1 MFLEYENCLASKIL
15 GELLTLT
22 NKKDNDNDNP
32 FNKLF
37 CISDEK
43 ILNLEK
49 KIFSFSSDKNYNY
62 ASAIINS
69 ENTLPKINI
78 NLSLLK
84 SFLKNKITNE
94 KNAKNLQEEII
105 ITNEFYSSLIS
116 NINLKTVGTIAE
128 QSIIYYLFYFMSNI
142 LFYIL
147 LNPNFLIDK
156 SNYEDYLTFFDNYH
170 SIRTAAEL
178 YIEKKSINESNTLII
193 SNNEIVDEYYELV
206 NYKEEFQEI
215 VEVFNNTLTIIL
227 YSIGYPNNEDNSE
240 NNYKKIDEKMVYL
253 LEKFVL
259 IYNIFHSV
267 NEKYNII
274 DYQCFYNDSLSK
286 HLNLERE
293 FQIFLS
299 NERKRKE
306 RENQN
311 QDESISNS
319 VNNEQLEFTLF
330 NHTWLFDPS
339 AKYEIINLFN
349 ENKQIQKVSNVN
361 YNALSEFEQF
371 IFLGELMHSRD
382 IFFKLN
388 IRRNNIIEDTLNEV
402 SKYPDKLQYP
412 LKVEFIDEEAEDEGG
427 VRKEF
432 FMLVTRKLFDV
443 NYGMFTYNEK
453 TRLFWFNL
461 NSFEAKIKYELIGI
475 VLGLALF
482 NGVILDIKFPIA
494 IYKKLLGIVPCLKDL
509 KEYDPEL
516 YNSLNFLVNTNDKN
530 LEENLDSNFT
540 VSVDK
545 FGEKITIPLKPN
557 GENIMINFENKNEY
571 VELYLNWF
579 FNESIKEYYNS
590 FETGFYKVFDKKLSK
605 ILSPQELEL
614 IICGTQH
621 LDFNELQ
628 NAVRYEDYD
637 NNSITIKF
645 LWEILMEFNE
655 EEKKKFLFFVT
666 GCDRAPIGGLGSLHF
681 EISRNGNIDELPSSH
696 TCFNHLILPDYQN
709 KELMKKKILTA
720 INYSEGFGLK

>member
-1 MFLEYENCLASKIL
+1 
-15 GELLTLT
+15 
-22 NKKDNDNDNP
+22 
-32 FNKLF
+32 
-37 CISDEK
+37 
-43 ILNLEK
+43 
-49 KIFSFSSDKNYNY
+49 
-62 ASAIINS
+62 
-69 ENTLPKINI
+69 
-78 NLSLLK
+78 
-84 SFLKNKITNE
+84 
-94 KNAKNLQEEII
+94 
-105 ITNEFYSSLIS
+105 
-116 NINLKTVGTIAE
+116 
-128 QSIIYYLFYFMSNI
+128 MSNI

-147 LNPNFLIDK
+147 LNPNFFIDK
-156 SNYEDYLTFFDNYH
+156 SNYEDYLSFFDNYY
-170 SIRTAAEL
+170 SIRKAAEL
-178 YIEKKSINESNTLII
+178 YIEKKKIKESNTLII
-193 SNNEIVDEYYELV
+193 SSNEIVDEYYELI
-206 NYKEEFQEI
+206 NYKEEFEEI
-215 VEVFNNTLTIIL
+215 VEVFNNTLTVIL
-227 YSIGYPNNEDNSE
+227 YSIGYPNNEDKNE
-240 NNYKKIDEKMVYL
+240 NEIKKIDEKMVYL

-259 IYNIFHSV
+259 IFNIFHSV

-274 DYQCFYNDSLSK
+274 DYQSFYNESLSK

-293 FQIFLS
+293 FHIFLS

-306 RENQN
+306 RENEN
-311 QDESISNS
+311 ENESINNS
-319 VNNEQLEFTLF
+319 INNEKLEFTLF

-382 IFFKLN
+382 IFFKLC

-412 LKVEFIDEEAEDEGG
+412 LKVEFIGEEAEDEGG

-443 NYGMFTYNEK
+443 NYGMFIYNEK
-453 TRLFWFNL
+453 TRLFWFNS

-494 IYKKLLGIVPCLKDL
+494 IYKKLLGIEPCLNDL

-516 YNSLNFLVNTNDKN
+516 YNSLNFLINTNDQN

-579 FNESIKEYYNS
+579 FNESIKEFYNS
-590 FETGFYKVFDKKLSK
+590 FENGFYRVFDKKLSK

-621 LDFNELQ
+621 LDFKELQ

-637 NNSITIKF
+637 KNSITIKF

-666 GCDRAPIGGLGSLHF
+666 GCDRAPIDGLSSLPF
-681 EISRNGNIDELPSSH
+681 EISRNANIDELPSSH

-709 KELMKKKILTA
+709 KELMKAKILTA

>member
-1 MFLEYENCLASKIL
+1 
-15 GELLTLT
+15 
-22 NKKDNDNDNP
+22 
-32 FNKLF
+32 
-37 CISDEK
+37 
-43 ILNLEK
+43 
-49 KIFSFSSDKNYNY
+49 
-62 ASAIINS
+62 
-69 ENTLPKINI
+69 
-78 NLSLLK
+78 
-84 SFLKNKITNE
+84 
-94 KNAKNLQEEII
+94 
-105 ITNEFYSSLIS
+105 
-116 NINLKTVGTIAE
+116 
-128 QSIIYYLFYFMSNI
+128 MSNI

-147 LNPNFLIDK
+147 LNPNFFIDK
-156 SNYEDYLTFFDNYH
+156 SNYEDYLSFFDNYY
-170 SIRTAAEL
+170 SIRKAAEL
-178 YIEKKSINESNTLII
+178 YIEKKKIKESNTLII
-193 SNNEIVDEYYELV
+193 SSNEIVDEYYELI
-206 NYKEEFQEI
+206 NYKEEFEEI
-215 VEVFNNTLTIIL
+215 VEVFNNTLTVIL
-227 YSIGYPNNEDNSE
+227 YSIGYPNNEDKNE
-240 NNYKKIDEKMVYL
+240 NEIKKIDEKMVYL

-259 IYNIFHSV
+259 IFNIFHSV

-274 DYQCFYNDSLSK
+274 DYQSFYNESLSK

-293 FQIFLS
+293 FHIFLS

-306 RENQN
+306 RENEN
-311 QDESISNS
+311 ENESINNS
-319 VNNEQLEFTLF
+319 INNEKLEFTLF

-382 IFFKLN
+382 IFFKLC

-412 LKVEFIDEEAEDEGG
+412 LKVEFIGEEAEDEGG

-443 NYGMFTYNEK
+443 NYGMFIYNEK
-453 TRLFWFNL
+453 TRLFWFNS

-494 IYKKLLGIVPCLKDL
+494 IYKKLLGIEPCLNDL

-516 YNSLNFLVNTNDKN
+516 YNSLNFLINTNDQN

-579 FNESIKEYYNS
+579 FNESIKEFYNS
-590 FETGFYKVFDKKLSK
+590 FENGFYRVFDKKLSK

-621 LDFNELQ
+621 LDFKELQ

-637 NNSITIKF
+637 KNSITIKF

-666 GCDRAPIGGLGSLHF
+666 GCDRAPIDGLGSLPF
-681 EISRNGNIDELPSSH
+681 EISRNANIDELPSSH

-709 KELMKKKILTA
+709 KELMKAKILTA